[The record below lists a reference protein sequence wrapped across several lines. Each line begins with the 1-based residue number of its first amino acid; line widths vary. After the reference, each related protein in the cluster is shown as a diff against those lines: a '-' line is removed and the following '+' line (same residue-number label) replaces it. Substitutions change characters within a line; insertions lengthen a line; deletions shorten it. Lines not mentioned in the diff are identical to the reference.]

1 MVEQITHAWVR
12 LSEEG
17 QWIISLDYC
26 GDDERYTRIA
36 LERPLEYTMGW
47 TVEDFVHRAAEI
59 EESNRGGKTLYD
71 PSKFEEALH
80 CMVNNHDANMG
91 ISWDTV
97 DFWLDEMCRIK
108 EAQ

>member
-12 LSEEG
+12 FSKEG
-17 QWIISLDYC
+17 QLIISLDYC
-26 GDDERYTRIA
+26 GGDERYTRIA
-36 LERPLEYTMGW
+36 LERTIKYTMGW
-47 TVEDFVHRAAEI
+47 TVEDFEHRAAEM
-59 EESNRGGKTLYD
+59 EESYGEGKALYD

-80 CMVNNHDANMG
+80 CMVNNHDASMG
-91 ISWDTV
+91 ISWESV